1 VGGSVGFT
9 QRTNDFTFSRF
20 DETSGRLIEAGDRTT
35 DRTYQLQA
43 SLRQALVDV
52 EAAQNIRSSKFRLE
66 QSQHGLEATEEQLD
80 LDVTQSY
87 YDLLKAERAAHVADE
102 AVELSKE
109 QLRRTESLY
118 ELGSVP
124 RADVLQSRVSVA
136 RTELDLISARHTVRD
151 NKAQLA
157 LVLGFPSDSD
167 LEIDTTVVL
176 PPLERDWDESQLWD
190 WAKQDR
196 GDLNEVLAASHA
208 AGVSAAAA
216 KWSRWPTL
224 DLVLFFSGQGAD
236 LNDIFGELT
245 TDATW
250 GFSVTLNANL
260 NPIDQFILGN
270 TVGRVEEAEWT
281 ARQEQRRLQ
290 KKQLEVRLDIRR
302 AVLAWEE
309 ARERHGMAQENVR
322 YARENLRLQRAL
334 YEAGGGT
341 ILEWNNAQ
349 VELTRAKNE
358 LLQAEVD
365 LLGALASL
373 ERSVGRPIG

>member
-1 VGGSVGFT
+1 VGFT
-9 QRTNDFTFSRF
+9 ERTNDFTFTTI
-20 DETSGRLIEAGDRTT
+20 DETSGRIIEGGARTT
-35 DRTYQLQA
+35 DKTYQLQA
-43 SLRQALVDV
+43 SLRQALVDL
-52 EAAQNIRSSKFRLE
+52 EAAQNIRGGKLRLE
-66 QSQHGLEATEEQLD
+66 QSRHGLEATEEQIE

-87 YDLLKAERAAHVADE
+87 YDLLKAERTSYVADE
-102 AVELSKE
+102 AVDLSKE

-136 RTELDLISARHTVRD
+136 RNELDLISARHSVRD

-157 LVLGFPSDSD
+157 LVLGFPSDLD

-176 PPLERDWDESQLWD
+176 PPLDRDWDESQLWD
-190 WAKQDR
+190 WARQDR
-196 GDLNEVLAASHA
+196 GDLNEVLTASHA

-224 DLVLFFSGQGAD
+224 DLVLFFSGQGTD
-236 LNDIFGELT
+236 LNDIFAELT
-245 TDATW
+245 TDASW
-250 GFSVTLNANL
+250 GFSVSLNANL

-281 ARQEQRRLQ
+281 ARQERRRFQ

-322 YARENLRLQRAL
+322 YAQENLRLQRAL